1 MADYKKEKCTLL
13 IPKVLDAHL
22 PLLQYVFYQSSY
34 APVIMEETD
43 GILEIGK
50 QYIQSDICYPAILIA
65 GQMIKVLQTG
75 RYNTKHTAVLAPDFL
90 RGCLNAA
97 YVPVIRKALDEA
109 GFSDV
114 QVLSLSGEGTENRLL
129 ITEDM
134 FLKAVV
140 ALFYGDLLMLLANQT
155 EPYEKYGGLTG
166 MLASYWTQILS
177 EDLREVEYLSERNVI
192 NRFREIVQDFG
203 RMEKVDRKVLKVG
216 IVGELYVKYRRME
229 NRDLEHYLKGQR
241 CEYYIN
247 GLTWYVLF
255 YIENYLLSNK
265 TAINDSYSALFQH
278 LLKLQRE
285 MVKILQEHG
294 FYCMDAYDVFKKR
307 AAEYVKCHCG
317 AGDGWLIGAE
327 FTQLA
332 ENGYERILCGQPLK
346 CLVSPVCG
354 RGLYPSI
361 QRKFPDVRYVSMD
374 YDTDSDDD
382 CMEKQI
388 RMLLTECQ

>member
-13 IPKVLDAHL
+13 IPQVLDAHL
-22 PLLQYVFYQSSY
+22 PLLKYAFYQSSY
-34 APVIMEETD
+34 APVIMEEME

-65 GQMIKVLQTG
+65 GQMIKTLQTSK
-75 RYNTKHTAVLAPDFL
+75 YNTKHTAVLAPDFL

-97 YVPVIRKALDEA
+97 YVPIIRKALDEA

-114 QVLSLSGEGTENRLL
+114 QVLSLSGEEEENRLP
-129 ITEDM
+129 ITADM
-134 FLKAVV
+134 FLRAVA

-155 EPYEKYGGLTG
+155 EPYEKYEGLTR
-166 MLASYWTQILS
+166 MLVSYWTQIIS
-177 EDLREVEYLSERNVI
+177 EDLRENEYLSERI
-192 NRFREIVQDFG
+192 IISRFREIVQDFG
-203 RMEKVDRKVLKVG
+203 RMERADRNVLKVG
-216 IVGELYVKYRRME
+216 VVGELYVKYCRMG
-229 NRDLEHYLKGQR
+229 NRDLEHYLKEQSL
-241 CEYYIN
+241 EYYIN

-255 YIENYLLSNK
+255 YIENYLLSIK

-285 MVKILQEHG
+285 MVKILREHG
-294 FYCMDAYDVFKKR
+294 FYCMDTYDIFKKR
-307 AAEYVKCHCG
+307 AAEYVSCRCG

-332 ENGYERILCGQPLK
+332 GSGYDRILCGQPLK

-361 QRKFPDVRYVSMD
+361 KRKFPDVRYVSVD
-374 YDTDSDDD
+374 YDTNCDNDS
-382 CMEKQI
+382 MKRQI
-388 RMLLTECQ
+388 QMLLTGCQ